1 MEMSFHVYDV
11 ALCHLQEMERLM
23 EAMTEEKQRLEQTTQ
38 DLQTQF
44 EQISAELELTT
55 KAMKEVESEKAK
67 LAEQQN
73 ELSNLLSVSLSS
85 HFNIMMTI
93 EYYIQTVEKNCH

>member
-1 MEMSFHVYDV
+1 MELSSHVYDV
-11 ALCHLQEMERLM
+11 ALYHLQEMERLM

-93 EYYIQTVEKNCH
+93 EYYIQTLEKNCH

>member
-1 MEMSFHVYDV
+1 MSSHVYDV
-11 ALCHLQEMERLM
+11 ALYHLQEMERLM

-93 EYYIQTVEKNCH
+93 EYYIQTLEKNCH

>member
-1 MEMSFHVYDV
+1 
-11 ALCHLQEMERLM
+11 M

-93 EYYIQTVEKNCH
+93 EYYIQTLEKTVISKILVCIE